1 MTNILQ
7 GTAGDDLLRG
17 SRDDEH
23 IDGGAGNDTLYGGK
37 GRNQLVGGAGQD
49 LALYDDSL
57 GSYRIEQDP
66 ASGQWKV
73 LGLNSEDS
81 LDGIEA
87 LQFRELRIEL
97 SALAQ
102 QLQASAADQTFYAY
116 AGRGFIDGGA
126 GNDLLMVDQEL
137 SDWDLNLQWDA
148 EQGWSLHNF
157 GSTLRLAG
165 IERIQFSNR
174 VVDLSTA
181 VDGRLQQQGGAGD
194 DRLNG
199 HAGRDLLR
207 GGAGNDVLSGGLGDD
222 QLDGG
227 EGDDLA
233 VLPMGF
239 GAYEFQFE
247 GGRWTLSNPYQRV
260 QLEQIERVDSAGQ
273 TLVLADLLRTPGAGD
288 DRLYATLGQT
298 GFDGGAGQDSL
309 VLSFQLA
316 ELRSLRE
323 QAPGEWRLELEGGL
337 SLQLRSIETLQ
348 FRDAL
353 AQPGAGAGGRL
364 LVQGGEGGDRLRGH
378 AGDDHLM
385 GGAGDD
391 ALDGG
396 AGGNDVLDGGAGDDL
411 LQADAPAWLDWKGVV
426 FEAQTGSAG
435 IPVLQERQ
443 QLLLRGGAGEDTVQL
458 TRGLGSYA
466 LSPQADGSWRLQAE
480 HLDARLEGVE
490 YLLIT
495 GENLP
500 YFVEPSMPPL
510 RLRLSEALARGQG
523 GAGDDTLLGFRG
535 LSHFDGGAG
544 QDLLVL
550 PLGSQ
555 AIEGAL
561 VRVGA
566 AWQLPLA
573 GGGLTLQ
580 GIERLR
586 LLDGEFEI
594 QADGRLKQ
602 SLAERGWLGGTA
614 ANDWLLGSAD
624 DDLLMLSQGE
634 DELDG
639 GAGQDML
646 YLPGRLSDYAT
657 PHFDAARGQWLIEHA
672 DGRSWLQN
680 IETLNYGG
688 IQLQLADLNP
698 APGAARSHHLFKDL
712 TTLQG
717 GSGLDTLQL
726 DTVLGR
732 SALQLQAG
740 DGGGWQLQIDG
751 RSVALR
757 GIEQLR
763 FSDGQV
769 VSLDEPAL
777 RQPSR
782 HQASPGDDQ
791 LIGNDLG
798 YALWGE
804 GGDDTLEGRGGD
816 DSLYGGKGKDVAVY
830 RGLRSEYRIEPDA
843 QGQFRVHDLVSGRDG
858 NDQLFDI
865 ETLRFADG
873 ELDLTQ
879 PLPMAVAL
887 VGLPPA
893 PDLPG

>member
-1 MTNILQ
+1 MTSKLQ
-7 GTAGDDLLRG
+7 GTAGDDTLVG
-17 SRDDEH
+17 TRDDEH

-37 GRNQLVGGAGQD
+37 GRNQLVGGAGDD
-49 LALYDDSL
+49 LALFGYGL
-57 GSYRIEQDP
+57 GTYRIEQDP

-73 LGLNSEDS
+73 IGLNSEDS

-87 LQFRELRIEL
+87 LQFRDLRIEL
-97 SALAQ
+97 ADLQ
-102 QLQASAADQTFYAY
+102 RQLQPSDADQTFYAY

-126 GNDLLMVDQEL
+126 GNDLLVVDYALRDE
-137 SDWDLNLQWDA
+137 DLTLQWSA
-148 EQGWSLHNF
+148 EQGWSLHSF
-157 GSTLRLAG
+157 GTPLRLAG

-181 VDGRLQQQGGAGD
+181 VDGRLLQQGGEGD
-194 DRLNG
+194 DQLSG
-199 HAGRDLLR
+199 HGGRDLLR
-207 GGAGNDVLSGGLGDD
+207 GGAGNDVLEGGAGDD
-222 QLDGG
+222 HLDGG
-227 EGDDLA
+227 AGDDLA
-233 VLPMGF
+233 VLYQGF
-239 GAYEFQFE
+239 GAYQFQFE
-247 GGRWTLSNPYQRV
+247 GGRWTLSSPYQTV
-260 QLEQIERVDSAGQ
+260 VLEQIERVNFAGQ
-273 TLVLADLLRTPGAGD
+273 TLLLAELLQAPGAGD
-288 DRLYATLGQT
+288 DCLYALGGLT
-298 GFDGGAGQDSL
+298 DFDGGAGQDTL
-309 VLSFQLA
+309 VLSFSLA
-316 ELRSLRE
+316 GMRSLLA
-323 QAPGEWRLELEGGL
+323 QPNGEWLLQLDGGAA
-337 SLQLRSIETLQ
+337 LQLRGIETLQ
-348 FRDAL
+348 FRDVR
-353 AQPGAGAGGRL
+353 AQLGAGEGGRL
-364 LVQGGEGGDRLRGH
+364 LVQGGAGADELRGH
-378 AGDDHLM
+378 AGDDHLQ
-385 GGAGDD
+385 GGAGADQ
-391 ALDGG
+391 LFGG
-396 AGGNDVLDGGAGDDL
+396 PGGNDVLDGGDGDDL
-411 LQADAPAWLDWKGVV
+411 LQADAPAWLDWGDV
-426 FEAQTGSAG
+426 FFEDQISAR
-435 IPVLQERQ
+435 IPMLQERQ

-458 TRGLGSYA
+458 MRGLGSYA
-466 LSPQADGSWRLQAE
+466 LSAEADGSWRLQAD

-490 YLLIT
+490 WLLID
-495 GENLP
+495 GETLP
-500 YFVEPSMPPL
+500 YFLEPSSPPL
-510 RLRLSEALARGQG
+510 RLRLTEALARGQG
-523 GAGDDTLLGFRG
+523 GAGDDTLLGFKG

-550 PLGSQ
+550 PISRQ

-561 VRVGA
+561 VRVGE

-573 GGGLTLQ
+573 EGGLTLQ

-586 LLDGEFEI
+586 LQDGEFEI

-602 SLAERGWLGGTA
+602 SLATAGWLGGTR

-624 DDLLMLSQGE
+624 DDLLMLSPGE

-646 YLPGRLSDYAT
+646 YLPGRLADYAT
-657 PHFDAARGQWLIEHA
+657 PRFDAARGQWLIEHA

-698 APGAARSHHLFKDL
+698 APGAARSHYLFKDL
-712 TTLQG
+712 ATLQG

-726 DTVLGR
+726 DTALGR
-732 SALQLQAG
+732 SALQLQARE
-740 DGGGWQLQIDG
+740 GGGWQLQIDG
-751 RSVALR
+751 RSVALQ

-777 RQPSR
+777 RQPTQ

-798 YALWGE
+798 YALWGD

-816 DSLYGGKGKDVAVY
+816 DSLYGGKGQDVAVY

-858 NDQLFDI
+858 SDQLFDI
-865 ETLRFADG
+865 EKLRFADG

-879 PLPMAVAL
+879 PLAAL
-887 VGLPPA
+887 VGVPPA